1 MSKMM
6 VISSLKKKKKK
17 HDNFQVLNLKCNKR
31 ARETTK
37 GKTVMDYHE

>member
-6 VISSLKKKKKK
+6 VISSLKNKKK